1 MSKDHLTNLLSDRYG
16 NLRIS
21 AAQTNVETS
30 SLDVVDT
37 RNPRLLYLS
46 LSLKSHFFKTFYIFF
61 LLE

>member
-21 AAQTNVETS
+21 APQTSSCVETS
-30 SLDVVDT
+30 SLDVVVDT

-46 LSLKSHFFKTFYIFF
+46 LSLKKIFF
-61 LLE
+61 